1 MSILEEPER
10 VAAVIDQAAK
20 AALRDEANPTRPV
33 FSVGL

>member
-1 MSILEEPER
+1 MIQVSEPER
-10 VAAVIDQAAK
+10 VVAVIDQAAK